1 MHAWDELG
9 AGVSRVTGVLVADAG
24 TRWPLVPTTV
34 SLAPRHRT
42 QLIVLPP
49 PAADAPLATVDIA
62 RIAEVKVFL
71 RTDC

>member
-1 MHAWDELG
+1 MPAWSEVG
-9 AGVSRVTGVLVADAG
+9 GRVSEVVGGRVADAG

-49 PAADAPLATVDIA
+49 PAADAPLAAVEIA
-62 RIAEVKVFL
+62 RSAEVKTSL
-71 RTDC
+71 RSDC